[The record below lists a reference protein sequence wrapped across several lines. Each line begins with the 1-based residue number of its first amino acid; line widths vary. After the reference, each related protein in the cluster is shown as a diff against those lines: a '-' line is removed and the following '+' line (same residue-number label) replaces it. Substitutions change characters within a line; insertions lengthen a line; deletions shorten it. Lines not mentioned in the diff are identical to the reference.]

1 MSEPELVAVPP
12 WTDRERLGYEKE
24 LLGFYVTGHPL
35 GSVAKDLARLTTV
48 SAHTVEEYA
57 GREVRVGGLL
67 VSMRETRTKKGDAM
81 AFGRIEDLEGAFEV
95 VLFPRIYAAFG
106 NLLREAESSSKDGS
120 RPCPLIIQG
129 TLEEGD
135 TPKVLAN
142 DVMKLE
148 DAEERLTSKMRVRVL
163 GPDVTADRMSALRTV
178 LEKHGGDCAFFLHIT
193 IPGETETVLSLGD
206 GRGVTASE
214 GLRRDVDSLFGR
226 PVAECTV

>member
-1 MSEPELVAVPP
+1 MHIGIGRLDLRLSESRSLKDRRQVARSLTSRIRNQFSVAV
-12 WTDRERLGYEKE
+12 
-24 LLGFYVTGHPL
+24 
-35 GSVAKDLARLTTV
+35 A
-48 SAHTVEEYA
+48 
-57 GREVRVGGLL
+57 
-67 VSMRETRTKKGDAM
+67 
-81 AFGRIEDLEGAFEV
+81 
-95 VLFPRIYAAFG
+95 
-106 NLLREAESSSKDGS
+106 
-120 RPCPLIIQG
+120 
-129 TLEEGD
+129 
-135 TPKVLAN
+135 
-142 DVMKLE
+142 E